1 MNASP
6 PDPAAG
12 TGSPDE
18 CARFGGVPL
27 RESTRLDTVMRLTA
41 RHMLASHS
49 QTAPVTVFS
58 QADASEL
65 VRLRALAAATNA
77 GAKPSYSHL
86 LVKLVA
92 AALALHPR
100 LNAALVE
107 DTLQVFDAINIGL
120 AMALPDGNL
129 VVPVIHGADQL
140 SLQQIAL
147 RAADLQARARTGKLG
162 LADMQRGT
170 FTLSNAGMLPS
181 VRWTTPLLNP
191 PQCAI
196 LATGAIAER
205 AVVREGAVCVRWM
218 LDLSLTFDHRAL
230 NGLVASAFVDTLV
243 GLIAQPAAA
252 LGLTHEISGQ
262 QGERNGS

>member
-1 MNASP
+1 MSANP
-6 PDPAAG
+6 PDPVAG
-12 TGSPDE
+12 AGSTDE
-18 CARFGGVPL
+18 RARFGGVAL
-27 RESTRLDTVMRLTA
+27 RESIRLDPVMRLTA

-49 QTAPVTVFS
+49 QTAPVTLFS
-58 QADASEL
+58 QADANEL
-65 VRLRALAAATNA
+65 VRVRSLLAGTDS

-120 AMALPDGNL
+120 AMTLPDGNL
-129 VVPVIHGADQL
+129 VVPVIHGANQL
-140 SLQQIAL
+140 SLEQVAL
-147 RAADLQARARTGKLG
+147 RATGLRARARVGKLG

-170 FTLSNAGMLPS
+170 FTLSNAGMLPG

-205 AVVREGAVCVRWM
+205 AVVRDGTVCARWM

-230 NGLVASAFVDTLV
+230 NGLAASAFVDTLV
-243 GLIAQPAAA
+243 GLIAQPEAA
-252 LGLTHEISGQ
+252 LGLTHEITGQ

>member
-1 MNASP
+1 MSANP
-6 PDPAAG
+6 PDPVAG
-12 TGSPDE
+12 AGSADE
-18 CARFGGVPL
+18 RARFGGVAL
-27 RESTRLDTVMRLTA
+27 RESIRLDPVMRLTA

-49 QTAPVTVFS
+49 QTAPVTLFS
-58 QADASEL
+58 QADANEL
-65 VRLRALAAATNA
+65 VRLRALLASKDS

-107 DTLQVFDAINIGL
+107 ETLQVFDAINIGL

-129 VVPVIHGADQL
+129 VVPVIHGANLL
-140 SLQQIAL
+140 SLEQVAL
-147 RAADLQARARTGKLG
+147 RAADLRARAGKLG

-170 FTLSNAGMLPS
+170 FTLSNAGMLPG

-205 AVVREGAVCVRWM
+205 AVVRDGTVCARWM

-230 NGLVASAFVDTLV
+230 NGLAASAFVDTLV
-243 GLIAQPAAA
+243 GLIAQPEAA
-252 LGLTHEISGQ
+252 LGLAQEIVGQ